1 MEPVAEA
8 ILNVLTIIALIAAIA
23 VIIIL
28 LVDLVLSITNKKG
41 SIFFRGRNS
50 DKNEVKIVDN
60 STEESFDR
68 PQVMESTESNQPVR
82 QTWDEAEAEREQ
94 QALLAGQR
102 GMPDT
107 AENEGEKSFASERQ
121 DMIERRKQ
129 EFDDFDDFDSLFD
142 EEKPAEQVE
151 DEDDDLNFDDL
162 INEINSE
169 SVTTYNAAEREAE
182 KEEESTELDNI
193 FADEAEEEVV
203 EEQPTVVEQTAVVE
217 PEITETVEETETSEV
232 VEQAPVIEEEKA
244 EEPKVV
250 MPIVEQP
257 VEIKNVYE
265 YFPEDMLNERL
276 EKLQARLKINE
287 RDLRGNRK
295 EYNPLARVKRSL
307 ERDQEKLRRKE
318 AIIARKKV
326 LLYGVNNYVDIDE
339 EKAKKL
345 SEDLD
350 LLDGLRLSVQHCEEV
365 MEQNKDRFPIL
376 EKTNQILVEQNRNLR
391 EDIAEVEAAIARLKK
406 VDNE

>member
-1 MEPVAEA
+1 MEPIAEA
-8 ILNVLTIIALIAAIA
+8 ILNVFTIIALIAAVA
-23 VIIIL
+23 FIIIL

-41 SIFFRGRNS
+41 SIFFRGKS
-50 DKNEVKIVDN
+50 AEKDEVKIVDN
-60 STEESFDR
+60 SQDYDR
-68 PQVMESTESNQPVR
+68 PQVLENTENAQPVR

-102 GMPDT
+102 GMEDDQPMFEEKGFAT
-107 AENEGEKSFASERQ
+107 ERNE
-121 DMIERRKQ
+121 MIERRKQ
-129 EFDDFDDFDSLFD
+129 EFDDFDDFDSLFSDDEPVKQEQEKD
-142 EEKPAEQVE
+142 EE
-151 DEDDDLNFDDL
+151 DDINFDDL

-169 SVTTYNAAEREAE
+169 SVTTYNAAEQITNDFDDFNFDEIVEEATGTPTE
-182 KEEESTELDNI
+182 VKEEVATPEPEVVAPVEDDTTTD
-193 FADEAEEEVV
+193 DEPATPAEPVIKNVLPVAKVEEVEEVV
-203 EEQPTVVEQTAVVE
+203 EQQ
-217 PEITETVEETETSEV
+217 
-232 VEQAPVIEEEKA
+232 K
-244 EEPKVV
+244 
-250 MPIVEQP
+250 PIA
-257 VEIKNVYE
+257 NVYE
-265 YFPEDMLNERL
+265 YFPLDMLQERL

-295 EYNPLARVKRSL
+295 EYNPLARVKRNL

-376 EKTNQILVEQNRNLR
+376 QKTNEILVEQNRNLKD
-391 EDIAEVEAAIARLKK
+391 DIAEVQAAIAKL
-406 VDNE
+406 NEDENK